1 MSRTARLE
9 STYSCPR
16 NKI

>member
-1 MSRTARLE
+1 MSRTARLD